1 MTELKLPDA
10 MADLRPSLAGIVE
23 KGNERA
29 PYFSTL
35 LSSKSGLQIVVDNR
49 EERIAERP
57 PTAGT
62 VLSAYDG
69 ATIYERAVSGFGL
82 GDVEKAT
89 NDLLGGISFQK
100 YEPVSESE
108 RRGDFV
114 TSMQIDPMNLS
125 AQEKL
130 ERCRDLHRRTKDR
143 DPRIANV
150 RVIYLER
157 NEYSVFA
164 NQIADLGQRVQRV
177 VLYLAVMVSGPE
189 RQVKYDLTTKAGTA
203 GWEVLN
209 FTDEEIQALV
219 ESAIALLSA
228 ERVEPGEYQVIT
240 SPGVSGTICH
250 ESFGHGV
257 ETDMFLKQRAKAA
270 HFIDKVVGSELV
282 NIYDDPS
289 QSASF
294 GSYFFDDEGCVSTPT
309 QIVENGIFRRGITD
323 LYSANALG
331 IQRSANGRK
340 QDYSRKTYARM
351 SNTYFGPGTSTLEEM
366 IAQVDHG
373 IYLDKWSSGMEDP
386 QGWGI
391 QVTCRFGHEIKNG
404 RITDKVYAPIGV
416 SGYVPDVL
424 QSITAVS
431 KDVEMDAGNCGK
443 GHKETVP
450 VASGGPHLLLRARLG

>member
-1 MTELKLPDA
+1 MTEISLPAA
-10 MADLRPSLAGIVE
+10 MSDLRPSLANIVAR
-23 KGNERA
+23 GNDLA

-35 LSSKSGLQIVVDNR
+35 LSSKSGLQIIVDNQ

-69 ATIYERAVSGFGL
+69 ATIYERAISGFGKNE
-82 GDVEKAT
+82 VEKAAK
-89 NDLLGGISFQK
+89 DLLDGTSFGK
-100 YEPVSESE
+100 FEAADEKE
-108 RRGDFV
+108 RHEDFV
-114 TSMQIDPMNLS
+114 TAMKIDPMDLS
-125 AQEKL
+125 PQEKL
-130 ERCRDLHRRTKDR
+130 ERCREIHQRIKDR
-143 DPRIANV
+143 DPRMVNA
-150 RVIYLER
+150 RVIYLEG
-157 NEYSVFA
+157 NEFSVFTSLS
-164 NQIADLGQRVQRV
+164 ADLAQRVQRV
-177 VLYLAVMVSGPE
+177 GLYIIVIVAGDDG
-189 RQVKYDLTTKAGTA
+189 QVRYDLTTRSGTG

-209 FTDEEIQALV
+209 FTEEELEDIV
-219 ESAIALLSA
+219 DSAVALLGA
-228 ERVEPGEYQVIT
+228 ERIEPGEYQIIT
-240 SPGVSGTICH
+240 APGVSGTICH

-257 ETDMFLKQRAKAA
+257 ETDMFLKQRARAA

-282 NIYDDPS
+282 NIYDDPG
-289 QSASF
+289 QTGYY
-294 GSYFFDDEGCVSTPT
+294 GSYFFDDEGCLSTPT

-331 IQRSANGRK
+331 FPRSANGRK

-351 SNTYFGPGTSTLEEM
+351 SNTYFGSGTSTLDEM

-391 QVTCRFGHEIKNG
+391 QVTCRYGHEIKNG
-404 RITDKVYAPIGV
+404 KITDRVFAPIGI

-424 QSITAVS
+424 QSITAVGN
-431 KDVEMDAGNCGK
+431 ELQMDGGSCGK

-450 VASGGPHLLLRARLG
+450 VASGGPHLLLTARLG